1 MILKTIL
8 IIINQVDF
16 FVRDRTR
23 EPFPK
28 RLEST
33 VTLDSRW
40 KTGSPFS
47 CSSLFLQKLL
57 LPKGDKGAL

>member
-16 FVRDRTR
+16 FIRDR

-33 VTLDSRW
+33 VTLDSRL